1 VTILT
6 SVVRYA
12 VTILPARRK
21 VKPGGLCGLL
31 TNPGAALPA
40 LQIPI
45 SPPPLCRGN
54 HRQSLTGLV
63 LARVDL
69 DQLLA
74 VGADASPIA
83 HESNGAEQI
92 AFDHEQVESRHALVR
107 IDPMQHEMMLDR
119 RSIVLHVCESRL
131 AAARGEPCQS
141 AAFSTLIMVASDS
154 ERRSVPP

>member
-1 VTILT
+1 
-6 SVVRYA
+6 
-12 VTILPARRK
+12 

-74 VGADASPIA
+74 VGADASPVA
-83 HESNGAEQI
+83 DESNAAEQI
-92 AFDHEQVESRHALVR
+92 ALDQEPIEARHAPVR
-107 IDPMQHEMMLDR
+107 VDPVQHERMLDR
-119 RSIVLHVCESRL
+119 GTLVRHVTNL
-131 AAARGEPCQS
+131 ALALSQTDPALRQP
-141 AAFSTLIMVASDS
+141 FSTDFPS
-154 ERRSVPP
+154 